1 MSKLRQALLKLKI
14 PESFPSEIVFNAY
27 INPDVD
33 KSNREFT
40 WTLPELDLLR
50 KYNIKIRLINNLIL
64 LNYLMIKRYLSNKI
78 GWTIKKIDDDLLPII
93 KRVQDKM
100 VLFNFFRYCVEKNAN
115 FHYIFDLRFKKIS
128 TAFSYM
134 TKYRRFLNKASE

>member
-1 MSKLRQALLKLKI
+1 MPKNHSIYREWYLKQKEKQDPRLSKLRQALLKLKI

-50 KYNIKIRLINNLIL
+50 KYNIKIRLINKLIS

-100 VLFNFFRYCVEKNAN
+100 VLFNFIRSFLENMQ
-115 FHYIFDLRFKKIS
+115 IFTIYS
-128 TAFSYM
+128 I
-134 TKYRRFLNKASE
+134 